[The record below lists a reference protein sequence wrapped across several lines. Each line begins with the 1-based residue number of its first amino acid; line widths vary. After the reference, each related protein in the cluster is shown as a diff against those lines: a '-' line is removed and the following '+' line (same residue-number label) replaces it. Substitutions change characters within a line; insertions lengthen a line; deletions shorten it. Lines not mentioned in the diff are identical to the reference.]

1 MNKVIL
7 IGYMAGGK
15 STVARVLSAK
25 TGINYVELDDLI
37 EEKCNLNIDQ
47 IFKSKG
53 EIYFR
58 KIEHEIFTQLVENE
72 QRLIISTGGGTPCYA
87 NNHLRLNSK
96 NTLSIYLKSS
106 LPILVE
112 RLKLEKNKRPL
123 VASLTKE
130 ELMEFVAKQLFER
143 SYFYN
148 QATYI
153 LDTDNKNADI
163 ISQEIIE
170 LLN

>member
-25 TGINYVELDDLI
+25 TGINYVDLDDLI